1 MLKKLLIFLIL
12 SLSAQALNARVLFIK
27 IEGIDAEIAANVDA
41 FLSIKALEDKPVDN
55 SNRLRFL
62 HRRADAEIR
71 QALEPF
77 GYYNPSINS
86 ELTQRANNDWE
97 ATYRINPG
105 ERTRLINSQIQVSGP
120 GQHEV
125 FFQDIIDNAAI
136 RKATY
141 LNHQEYE
148 TLKAQLQTMA
158 VEKGYYFGRFTQ
170 AQIQVDRDKNEAN
183 ILIGF
188 DTGERAR
195 VSEFRFVSETLD
207 IDLLERYPDFEVGDF
222 IDNQQ
227 LLALQSALID
237 SDYFTTV
244 EVLPLLEEFHE
255 DGVPVQITLTPKK
268 RNLYTAGL
276 GYGTD
281 TGARLS
287 AGLDRRYVNRRGHR
301 LSLDVQLSEVT
312 DTITGLYQ
320 IPGQQPRT
328 DQMGLRGHYTHENSE
343 NVFTT
348 QYTLGGFLR
357 TQVGSWNRILSL
369 DFENETFTFSR
380 DKRTQFMLIPRM
392 QFSKTR
398 ADQPLNPTQGYRM
411 NFGLA
416 GASHAALSDV
426 DMLQLSFSGKRV
438 DTLNESIRL
447 LSRVDLG
454 ALATSNFSR
463 LPASLRFF
471 TGGDSTIRGYDYRT
485 IAPENAEGDIIG
497 GRYMGVGSQELDYL
511 FKPNWR
517 VATFVDY
524 GNVDNG
530 FNSKVK
536 LGYGVGIR
544 WISPVGPIRLDI
556 AKPFENKGVRLH
568 FTMGPDL

>member
-86 ELTQRANNDWE
+86 ELTQRTNNDWE

-416 GASHAALSDV
+416 GASHAVLSDV